1 MAIAAGDRVPNVDVG
16 VMGKKGP
23 ETISTD
29 EIFSG
34 KKVLIF
40 GLPGAFTPTCDAAH
54 LPGYV
59 VLHDEFKA
67 KGVDTVA
74 CVSVNDSWVMDAWGK
89 SQNVE
94 DRILM
99 IGDGNATFTE
109 AMGLSIDRTPSNMGV
124 RSQRY
129 AMIVDDGIV
138 SHINVE
144 EGRGFDVS
152 DAETMLA
159 LL

>member
-34 KKVLIF
+34 RKVLVF

-59 VLHDEFKA
+59 VHNDEIRA
-67 KGVDTVA
+67 KGIDTIA
-74 CVSVNDSWVMDAWGK
+74 CVSVNDPFVMDAWGK

-109 AMGLSIDRTPSNMGV
+109 AIGLSIDLTQGNLGV
-124 RSQRY
+124 RSRRY
-129 AMIVDDGIV
+129 AMIVDDGVV

-144 EGRGFDVS
+144 EGRGFEVS